1 VAGARLLEAS
11 DRTCVVLV
19 GPYFD
24 PATQAT
30 VVTILEG
37 AHEPGWLEGTFCT
50 RQHGD
55 RMVVR
60 TGRFTATRI
69 EPVTRAA

>member
-1 VAGARLLEAS
+1 M
-11 DRTCVVLV
+11 VLV
-19 GPYFD
+19 GPYLD
-24 PATQAT
+24 PATQVT

-37 AHEPGWLEGTFCT
+37 ALEPGWMEGAFCT

-55 RMVVR
+55 RTVVR